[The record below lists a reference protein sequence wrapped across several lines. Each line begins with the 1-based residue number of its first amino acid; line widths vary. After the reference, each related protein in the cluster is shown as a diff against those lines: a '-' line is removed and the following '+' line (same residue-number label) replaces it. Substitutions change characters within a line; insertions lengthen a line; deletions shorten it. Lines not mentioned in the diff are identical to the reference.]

1 MEKMTTCSW
10 FLWIAGTGIS
20 YQSSRQTHVISFGV
34 NSRSVTR
41 IIIKALPS
49 LKFATPEVS
58 GARCAKPLCLQKVTN
73 RRECWDNLWNMC
85 DVYCT

>member
-1 MEKMTTCSW
+1 MEQMTPCSL
-10 FLWIAGTGIS
+10 FLWIAGNGIS
-20 YQSSRQTHVISFGV
+20 YQSSKQTHAISFGV

-58 GARCAKPLCLQKVTN
+58 GARSVKSFVFTKSDKQK
-73 RRECWDNLWNMC
+73 RMLD
-85 DVYCT
+85 